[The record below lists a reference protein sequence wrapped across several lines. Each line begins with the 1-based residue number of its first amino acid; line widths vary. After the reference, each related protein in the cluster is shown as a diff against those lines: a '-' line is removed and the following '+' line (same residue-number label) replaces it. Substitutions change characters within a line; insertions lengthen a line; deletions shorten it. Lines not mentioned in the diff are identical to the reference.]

1 MPAKPRWHADLD
13 RIRASVATLPSPFVD
28 RQAVEKLFHLGP
40 RQANNLMRSL
50 GGYKIGPSAVV
61 SREDLLLKLDDLAG
75 KRGYQAQ
82 ITRKARVVEALDE
95 VRSQARPRRIAPP
108 PARQPGSALPE
119 GARISAP
126 GELTITFSSPED
138 LLGRVLG
145 LAQSASGNF
154 AAFAAGLKDDAG
166 REEA

>member
-13 RIRASVATLPSPFVD
+13 RIRASAAALPSPFLD
-28 RQAVEKLFHLGP
+28 RRAVEKLFHLGP

-50 GGYKIGPSAVV
+50 GGYRIGPSAVV
-61 SREDLLLKLDDLAG
+61 SRDDLLLKLDNLAG

-82 ITRKARVVEALDE
+82 ATRKARVVEALDE
-95 VRSQARPRRIAPP
+95 IRSQARPRRIAAP
-108 PARQPGSALPE
+108 PARPSGSALPE
-119 GARISAP
+119 GARITAP

-154 AAFAAGLKDDAG
+154 AAFAAGLSHDPG